1 MSLWHTR
8 AHSHIENY
16 HNNAKIMICQQTGQ
30 DIAFIWF
37 SYQVRGNGGLSDPEN
52 NKCVINNG
60 WLTGIYFFKLCM
72 CVHIF
77 TEVVCSCICGV
88 WKPLVCRDNIPIG
101 RDRKVGSSQNVCQGE
116 MDSER
121 SALMPTVGVGVQ
133 QRLRIPRFLFIISWA
148 AYSKKSA
155 VASILSLSSFRPH

>member
-1 MSLWHTR
+1 
-8 AHSHIENY
+8 
-16 HNNAKIMICQQTGQ
+16 
-30 DIAFIWF
+30 
-37 SYQVRGNGGLSDPEN
+37 
-52 NKCVINNG
+52 
-60 WLTGIYFFKLCM
+60 M

-133 QRLRIPRFLFIISWA
+133 QRLRIPRFLFIIS
-148 AYSKKSA
+148 
-155 VASILSLSSFRPH
+155 